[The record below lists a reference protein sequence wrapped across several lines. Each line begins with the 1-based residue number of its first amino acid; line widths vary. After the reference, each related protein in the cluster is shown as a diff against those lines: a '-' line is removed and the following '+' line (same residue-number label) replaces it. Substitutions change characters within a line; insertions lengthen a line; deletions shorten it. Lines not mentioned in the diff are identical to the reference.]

1 MWGWRRGR
9 LTGKYKGQRKR
20 RLVRQTER
28 ETGRREEGPLNTLGG
43 FEGDGQSMG
52 YADPGWSPA
61 PKKSWGALEEA
72 SSLSF
77 SETELRLHL
86 CESALYVYTS

>member
-1 MWGWRRGR
+1 
-9 LTGKYKGQRKR
+9 
-20 RLVRQTER
+20 
-28 ETGRREEGPLNTLGG
+28 
-43 FEGDGQSMG
+43 MG

-72 SSLSF
+72 SSPSF

-86 CESALYVYTS
+86 CESALYVYTSYGLHGSHTEDPVTSLPSAGARGRGSLDLVVSDPQGAPQFVGGEGRE